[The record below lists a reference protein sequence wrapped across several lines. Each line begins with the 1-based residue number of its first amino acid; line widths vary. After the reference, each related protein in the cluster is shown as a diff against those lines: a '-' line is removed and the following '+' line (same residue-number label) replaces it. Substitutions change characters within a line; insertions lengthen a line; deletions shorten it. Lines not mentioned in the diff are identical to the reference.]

1 MLDEMTPEEELTFY
15 HNQINKYSSLID
27 EANETIAECKEMI
40 EFYRTR
46 IVEFDSEKQFTFT
59 NIEYIM
65 EVDMSKKINDVCS
78 RCGNPDNDNFQWK
91 KEYETNREYIIVT
104 CSRCSY
110 KWKELALNEW
120 R

>member
-1 MLDEMTPEEELTFY
+1 
-15 HNQINKYSSLID
+15 
-27 EANETIAECKEMI
+27 
-40 EFYRTR
+40 
-46 IVEFDSEKQFTFT
+46 
-59 NIEYIM
+59 
-65 EVDMSKKINDVCS
+65 MSKKINDVCS

>member
-46 IVEFDSEKQFTFT
+46 IVEFDSEK
-59 NIEYIM
+59 
-65 EVDMSKKINDVCS
+65 
-78 RCGNPDNDNFQWK
+78 
-91 KEYETNREYIIVT
+91 
-104 CSRCSY
+104 
-110 KWKELALNEW
+110 
-120 R
+120 